1 MSATGSGS
9 SMTTL
14 RWFSSLKM
22 HFYLFQADFLSSME
36 RFDGWGV
43 FASKPFEKGSFL
55 LIYPGELISEE
66 EGEKRE
72 EEIPSVFRYFF
83 SFKGKTYCVDG
94 TSEPLKG
101 PCLGR
106 LVNHERKRPNA
117 KMRVIQVGGRP
128 YLALFALND
137 IKDGD
142 EIQYDYGPR
151 KLPWEV
157 EQVKENSTSFKEE
170 SNVVYVAGQTY
181 EYKSNEAVDNTKN
194 NTNEISDTKGHTENL
209 SDTKEDTDEISDTM
223 RDINEKA
230 DTKEDTVTKEKIGEK
245 ADSNEDSSKI
255 ADSKEDISKIAD
267 TKEDSKIADTKED
280 ISKIADSKED
290 ISEMTDTKEDSK
302 IADSKED
309 ISKIA
314 DSKEDSKIADSK
326 EDSKIA
332 DSKEDISKIADC
344 KEDSKIADSK
354 EDISKIADSKEDSK
368 IADSKEDIGK
378 IVDGKEDINEKADS
392 KEDISEM
399 TDTKEDSKI
408 ADSKEDSKIAD
419 SKEDSKAAYSKE
431 DSKIAY
437 SKEDSKIAYSKE
449 DSKIADSKED
459 ISEMIDTREDIS
471 KIADGKEDINE
482 KADGKEDIN
491 EKTDNKED
499 SKIADSKEDISEITD
514 TKENISK
521 IADSKEDSKIAD
533 TKEDISKIADNKED
547 SKIADSKEDISEITD
562 TKENISKIA
571 DSMQDSKIADSKE
584 DSKIADSKEDSK
596 AADSKEDSK
605 IADSKEDSKA
615 ADSKED
621 SKIADSKEDSKAADS
636 KEDSKIADS
645 KEDSKAAYSKEDSKI
660 ADSKE
665 DISEMTDTKEN
676 ITAIADTKEDIA
688 AIIDLT
694 LTEPVVCSEQDAG
707 TCNVVKLKCYICDQ
721 EFFCKEDLE
730 NCQQYH
736 SAGVCFPSGPYPRK
750 GGRWSQRILKM
761 TGRKM
766 KTVNTIKF
774 SKEDQIAS
782 GSRGKV
788 YLGSYNGQP
797 IAVKRIETDKLMENE
812 LKVSSLLDNKV
823 VANILPQIC
832 VEKDEDFTYL
842 ASQLCEYNLKEVV
855 EQPTC
860 SFQLTSDYCME
871 LCCDFLQGIHNL
883 HGLGII
889 HRDIKPE
896 NLLIDVMGKLHVADF
911 GVSKVLHLGKTT
923 IVTTFA
929 GTCAWMAPEAC
940 DAFFTGCEFQ
950 YKKSSDVQ
958 VAGCILHYILSRGH
972 HPFEST
978 SPFNDD
984 LVGLRRNITRGC
996 YKIHPLH
1003 SVPSELRLLI
1013 EQMIHSE
1020 PKERPE
1026 VGKCLDI
1033 FKTILAKRYNKQM
1046 NAKVR
1051 QEGNK
1056 NNQQPSPVLVCPTT
1070 KQDSEENI
1078 SSQNEVVANISEIIM
1093 EQRIEQEDTN
1103 GKPQHIPVSVSPMTM
1118 LLGIDGAIGQANYT
1132 TESEEDILKDNEVS
1146 LAEAQEIIRKEN
1158 GVSGVTTYSK
1168 DTTKNEVTMA
1178 CCYQERL
1185 FSDSDSNDDRDEDYI
1200 PPSVSESESEFTD
1213 GNEKK
1218 THRKKIK
1225 LLKKSKM
1232 LSVPKKRQKLMERTS
1247 NGSSGSSAKK
1257 GREQQKSKVKVTS
1270 KKNGKRV
1277 MNKPQYCLYCKS
1289 SFVQLSRHLFT
1300 CHGAELDVAK
1310 AASFPKK
1317 SKERNILLEKI
1328 RNEGNFNHNKKV
1340 WKTGEGEVIPW
1351 RCATSES
1358 VHTDDYLPCLVCK
1371 GLFAKDS
1378 LRRHRKTCRMSP
1390 KEESSAHKRKLVQSE
1405 AATMVMFVKNDGF
1418 AVVGTELEN
1427 ILSKMQYDDISKIV
1441 KSDPLILQFGADLC
1455 ATGNFQEGHYVSCK
1469 MRELGRFLL
1478 EVRKINPSVT
1488 SLAGCLSNRQNFSVV
1503 VQATQM
1509 LAGMIEGDKSV
1520 KVPSLV
1526 MKLGQSVKKALN
1538 ILHCEAIQSANKSLE
1553 EEVTGFQTLMN
1564 NRWQTK
1570 VLARARKAQRKLSWN
1585 KPQRLP
1591 LTKDVKCL
1599 NRHLSNLS
1607 TSALTSLKE
1616 TTSVES
1622 WKTLC
1627 ETTLTQVIIFNRRRS
1642 GEVGKLTLET
1652 YNKKGINLE
1661 SDEIMASLSPLE
1673 RRLYTHFTRIETEGK
1688 RQNKVAILLPPN
1700 LKEAIDVL
1708 NSKRSDVGI
1717 SKSNNYVFARVHYQ
1731 AGGHVRGSDVLR
1743 KYANECGAKNPEYI
1757 RSTKLRKQVAT
1768 VAQILE
1774 MGKSELKQLST
1785 FMGHSQKVHETFYR
1799 LPEDAYQTAKVS
1811 KILLAMEKGNMHQFR
1826 GQTLDEIKFDPTDYV
1841 ESEESDSDTDDTDI
1855 VKPVPSEH
1863 HSGTCSGSGSSG
1875 NEKKEDSI
1883 GNVTG
1888 NEEQMECIG
1897 IDGTGNEKEE
1907 CISGDGTGNEKE
1919 GCISGDGTGNEKEEC
1934 ISGDGTGNEKEECIS
1949 GDGTGNEKE
1958 ECISGFTGIKER
1970 KQELG
1975 RSSRKKK
1982 KEPWTPKE
1990 LNILKLFFKDLIKL
2004 RQAPGQ
2010 KECKEC
2016 IQKHP
2021 EILGRRDWKLIKWKV
2036 CYLSKMEEK
2045 KQRIK

>member
-1 MSATGSGS
+1 MSATGFGS

-267 TKEDSKIADTKED
+267 TKEDSKIADSKED
-280 ISKIADSKED
+280 ISKIADSKEDSKIADSKEDSKIADSKED

-332 DSKEDISKIADC
+332 DSKEDISKIADS

-354 EDISKIADSKEDSK
+354 EDISKIADS
-368 IADSKEDIGK
+368 
-378 IVDGKEDINEKADS
+378 
-392 KEDISEM
+392 
-399 TDTKEDSKI
+399 KEDSKI

-449 DSKIADSKED
+449 DSKIAD
-459 ISEMIDTREDIS
+459 
-471 KIADGKEDINE
+471 
-482 KADGKEDIN
+482 GKEDIN

-514 TKENISK
+514 TKGNISK
-521 IADSKEDSKIAD
+521 IADSKE
-533 TKEDISKIADNKED
+533 
-547 SKIADSKEDISEITD
+547 
-562 TKENISKIA
+562 
-571 DSMQDSKIADSKE
+571 DSKIADSKE

-645 KEDSKAAYSKEDSKI
+645 KEDSKAADSKEDSKI

-929 GTCAWMAPEAC
+929 GICAWMAPEAC

-1020 PKERPE
+1020 QK
-1026 VGKCLDI
+1026 KD
-1033 FKTILAKRYNKQM
+1033 
-1046 NAKVR
+1046 
-1051 QEGNK
+1051 
-1056 NNQQPSPVLVCPTT
+1056 
-1070 KQDSEENI
+1070 
-1078 SSQNEVVANISEIIM
+1078 
-1093 EQRIEQEDTN
+1093 
-1103 GKPQHIPVSVSPMTM
+1103 
-1118 LLGIDGAIGQANYT
+1118 
-1132 TESEEDILKDNEVS
+1132 LK
-1146 LAEAQEIIRKEN
+1146 
-1158 GVSGVTTYSK
+1158 
-1168 DTTKNEVTMA
+1168 
-1178 CCYQERL
+1178 
-1185 FSDSDSNDDRDEDYI
+1185 
-1200 PPSVSESESEFTD
+1200 
-1213 GNEKK
+1213 
-1218 THRKKIK
+1218 
-1225 LLKKSKM
+1225 
-1232 LSVPKKRQKLMERTS
+1232 
-1247 NGSSGSSAKK
+1247 
-1257 GREQQKSKVKVTS
+1257 
-1270 KKNGKRV
+1270 
-1277 MNKPQYCLYCKS
+1277 
-1289 SFVQLSRHLFT
+1289 
-1300 CHGAELDVAK
+1300 
-1310 AASFPKK
+1310 
-1317 SKERNILLEKI
+1317 
-1328 RNEGNFNHNKKV
+1328 
-1340 WKTGEGEVIPW
+1340 
-1351 RCATSES
+1351 
-1358 VHTDDYLPCLVCK
+1358 
-1371 GLFAKDS
+1371 
-1378 LRRHRKTCRMSP
+1378 
-1390 KEESSAHKRKLVQSE
+1390 
-1405 AATMVMFVKNDGF
+1405 
-1418 AVVGTELEN
+1418 LEN
-1427 ILSKMQYDDISKIV
+1427 
-1441 KSDPLILQFGADLC
+1441 A
-1455 ATGNFQEGHYVSCK
+1455 
-1469 MRELGRFLL
+1469 
-1478 EVRKINPSVT
+1478 
-1488 SLAGCLSNRQNFSVV
+1488 
-1503 VQATQM
+1503 
-1509 LAGMIEGDKSV
+1509 
-1520 KVPSLV
+1520 
-1526 MKLGQSVKKALN
+1526 
-1538 ILHCEAIQSANKSLE
+1538 
-1553 EEVTGFQTLMN
+1553 
-1564 NRWQTK
+1564 
-1570 VLARARKAQRKLSWN
+1570 
-1585 KPQRLP
+1585 
-1591 LTKDVKCL
+1591 
-1599 NRHLSNLS
+1599 
-1607 TSALTSLKE
+1607 
-1616 TTSVES
+1616 
-1622 WKTLC
+1622 
-1627 ETTLTQVIIFNRRRS
+1627 
-1642 GEVGKLTLET
+1642 
-1652 YNKKGINLE
+1652 
-1661 SDEIMASLSPLE
+1661 
-1673 RRLYTHFTRIETEGK
+1673 
-1688 RQNKVAILLPPN
+1688 
-1700 LKEAIDVL
+1700 
-1708 NSKRSDVGI
+1708 
-1717 SKSNNYVFARVHYQ
+1717 
-1731 AGGHVRGSDVLR
+1731 
-1743 KYANECGAKNPEYI
+1743 
-1757 RSTKLRKQVAT
+1757 
-1768 VAQILE
+1768 
-1774 MGKSELKQLST
+1774 
-1785 FMGHSQKVHETFYR
+1785 
-1799 LPEDAYQTAKVS
+1799 
-1811 KILLAMEKGNMHQFR
+1811 
-1826 GQTLDEIKFDPTDYV
+1826 
-1841 ESEESDSDTDDTDI
+1841 
-1855 VKPVPSEH
+1855 
-1863 HSGTCSGSGSSG
+1863 
-1875 NEKKEDSI
+1875 
-1883 GNVTG
+1883 
-1888 NEEQMECIG
+1888 
-1897 IDGTGNEKEE
+1897 
-1907 CISGDGTGNEKE
+1907 
-1919 GCISGDGTGNEKEEC
+1919 
-1934 ISGDGTGNEKEECIS
+1934 
-1949 GDGTGNEKE
+1949 
-1958 ECISGFTGIKER
+1958 
-1970 KQELG
+1970 
-1975 RSSRKKK
+1975 
-1982 KEPWTPKE
+1982 
-1990 LNILKLFFKDLIKL
+1990 
-2004 RQAPGQ
+2004 
-2010 KECKEC
+2010 
-2016 IQKHP
+2016 
-2021 EILGRRDWKLIKWKV
+2021 
-2036 CYLSKMEEK
+2036 
-2045 KQRIK
+2045 